1 MVSLIMRM
9 RWNIRGSDQMPKIIV
24 TSRYLKSGS
33 RNRKQ
38 LYRYVKY
45 IATREG
51 SVAVTI
57 KDEKAPA
64 TKKQQELILR
74 QQRVV

>member
-1 MVSLIMRM
+1 
-9 RWNIRGSDQMPKIIV
+9 MPKIIV

-57 KDEKAPA
+57 KDER
-64 TKKQQELILR
+64 LMLR
-74 QQRVV
+74 KNSRSLFHLY